1 MKAVQFSRLRLWDER
16 GNRAF
21 LTPHSAYLNG
31 IVVQKSFV
39 QSSKKGLDTNLREE
53 TEKQEGE
60 KVHKQ
65 KRCPREK

>member
-1 MKAVQFSRLRLWDER
+1 LLKFLFILSPKALD
-16 GNRAF
+16 
-21 LTPHSAYLNG
+21 

>member
-1 MKAVQFSRLRLWDER
+1 MPKIRIIRVIR
-16 GNRAF
+16 GCKGVVAIVNR
-21 LTPHSAYLNG
+21 TVPHD